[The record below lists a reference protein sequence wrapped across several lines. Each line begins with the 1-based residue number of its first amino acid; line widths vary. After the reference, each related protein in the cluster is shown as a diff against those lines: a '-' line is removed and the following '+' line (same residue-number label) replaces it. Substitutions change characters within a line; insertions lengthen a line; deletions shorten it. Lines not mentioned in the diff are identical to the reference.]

1 MILITPPC
9 EAKTRSFSTPNLLTG
24 FSSINPLSAWY
35 SVETKAQLSYYES
48 QNSIFAF
55 NVILTAAWAS
65 VNVHDSMCRDPDFKD
80 FVSITTLGFTWFHTE
95 CTAKLNSSFPIF
107 PPSVRLEG
115 EQN

>member
-1 MILITPPC
+1 M
-9 EAKTRSFSTPNLLTG
+9 
-24 FSSINPLSAWY
+24 SAWY
-35 SVETKAQLSYYES
+35 SVEMKAQLSYYES
-48 QNSIFAF
+48 QNSILAF

-65 VNVHDSMCRDPDFKD
+65 VNVHDSMCRNPDFKD

-95 CTAKLNSSFPIF
+95 RTAKLNSSFPIF